1 MSGYRLTG
9 EAIGDLEAITQALA
23 EREGWDRSMNVE
35 QELFDAF
42 DRLATNPGIGHLRSD
57 LTRLPVFFY
66 TVEPFLIV
74 HDRVHDPLRVI
85 AVIHS
90 SRNIRKLLRKRLR
103 RT

>member
-9 EAIGDLEAITQALA
+9 EAIGDLEAITQTIA

-42 DRLATNPGIGHLRSD
+42 DRLAINPGIGHRRSD

-66 TVEPFLIV
+66 AIEPFLIV
-74 HDRVHDPLRVI
+74 HDRDHDPLRII
-85 AVIHS
+85 AVIHA
-90 SRNIRKLLRKRLR
+90 SRNVRKLLRKRFR
-103 RT
+103 RN